1 MPCRRESHPV
11 ILPKKCNISERVAP
25 WSHQCVGHRARG
37 LTSEKVEC
45 GSSVQIQC
53 FGIWFASVLHAA
65 DQGENWGFRKWQ
77 TYQVEDAWK

>member
-1 MPCRRESHPV
+1 M

-37 LTSEKVEC
+37 LTSEKVEF

-65 DQGENWGFRKWQ
+65 D
-77 TYQVEDAWK
+77 